1 MWICWWHGVLGIVG
15 LIIMVVVIGV
25 ILLSLQDVNKFKD
38 LLARK
43 VSKKRIV
50 NSPSPAIGSS
60 ATSNMKTDKMVRTAI
75 SRSSM
80 ISVLKMHYC
89 IIAMARTLSAMWS

>member
-25 ILLSLQDVNKFKD
+25 ILLSLQDVNKFKNF
-38 LLARK
+38 LARK

-50 NSPSPAIGSS
+50 NSLSPAIGSS

>member
-15 LIIMVVVIGV
+15 LIILVAVIDV

-43 VSKKRIV
+43 ASEKRIV
-50 NSPSPAIGSS
+50 HSPSPAIGSS
-60 ATSNMKTDKMVRTAI
+60 ATSNMNTDKMVRTAI

-80 ISVLKMHYC
+80 ISVLRMHCC
-89 IIAMARTLSAMWS
+89 IIAMARTLSPMRS